1 MKAGSDNW
9 MSVIGAYVFI
19 NIHKPATFGG
29 HQCQSSV
36 VDAMR
41 TTVYDGMQH
50 AYDRMQPA
58 YRRMQPASLVGP
70 GLRDATSTD
79 WFRAF

>member
-1 MKAGSDNW
+1 VKAGSDNW

-29 HQCQSSV
+29 HQSQSPV

-50 AYDRMQPA
+50 AYDRMQAAYRRMQPA

-70 GLRDATSTD
+70 RLT
-79 WFRAF
+79 